1 MSQSINHFHT
11 FQVCTSLLYRGAWD
25 WPWHYLTSAEYR
37 QYHFS
42 HMLVTIVLT
51 RCRLLWVAFSV
62 RAWWLMPELLQAH
75 SNYSRIAYMLLCFP
89 PAHTGVIQ
97 VPREH
102 QSLQTWFKHSC
113 CYMVKASPTSSFYHV
128 VWPTDPWLS
137 ALRWLMS
144 ILKQGCLHFPCS
156 VMERK
161 MAASLFS
168 WQRAGIHQSS
178 TQSCNLSCLCF
189 CEPIVFIVMQLQVDF
204 LKYLFLFSVLW
215 TLGDRPFQA
224 VVWMCWF
231 PRREVEELSQHFCLV
246 GVSLST
252 WVLSCLSGRNERG
265 NCHSRVVSSC
275 CFTDLS
281 WHCCLS
287 HV

>member
-1 MSQSINHFHT
+1 MVLLGLSLSNSILIQKMSQSINHFHT

-42 HMLVTIVLT
+42 HMLVTTVLT
-51 RCRLLWVAFSV
+51 QCRLLWVAFSV
-62 RAWWLMPELLQAH
+62 RAWWLMPELLQAR
-75 SNYSRIAYMLLCFP
+75 SNYSRIAYMLLCSP
-89 PAHTGVIQ
+89 PADTGVIQ

-113 CYMVKASPTSSFYHV
+113 CYVVKASPTSSFYHV

-161 MAASLFS
+161 MLP
-168 WQRAGIHQSS
+168 
-178 TQSCNLSCLCF
+178 LCF
-189 CEPIVFIVMQLQVDF
+189 PG
-204 LKYLFLFSVLW
+204 K
-215 TLGDRPFQA
+215 
-224 VVWMCWF
+224 
-231 PRREVEELSQHFCLV
+231 EL
-246 GVSLST
+246 VST
-252 WVLSCLSGRNERG
+252 KAA
-265 NCHSRVVSSC
+265 
-275 CFTDLS
+275 
-281 WHCCLS
+281 LS
-287 HV
+287 HAIYPAFVSVNPLCL